1 MPERPVRV
9 GTVITRFAGGA
20 GQLALRGILAM
31 DREAFPAT
39 VVTGDPGRLA
49 TLARDAGVEVIVVPE
64 LRAPIA
70 PRDDVLALRRLIRL
84 LRQYRFDVVHT
95 HCAKAGTLGRI
106 AARRAAT
113 PWVVHTYHGF
123 PFHRFQSMARRHAY
137 VTVERRLGRLTDRAL
152 CVGTAVAAEAA
163 RRRLV
168 APDRIRTIGVVV
180 DHDGPTRDSESI
192 RAARGELG
200 LPRDA
205 VVVGTVGRLTYQKA
219 PEHFVAALARLR
231 RPDVVGVWI
240 GDGELA
246 DRTAALARS
255 TPGVRMVFAGER
267 TDVPALLPAFDV
279 FAMASRYEGLPT
291 AVVEAMVAGVPVV
304 ATAVNAVTDVVEPG
318 RTGLLVPPGH
328 PALLGDAIGYLLDRP
343 DRAAAFAATAR
354 ARLGDRFTSA
364 TLRDALAR
372 AYRDDQ
378 SICTT
383 GHTLALLPER

>member
-1 MPERPVRV
+1 MPDRPVRV

-31 DREAFPAT
+31 DRDAFAAT
-39 VVTGDPGRLA
+39 VVTGEPGRLA

-70 PRDDVLALRRLIRL
+70 PRDDVLALRRLTRL
-84 LRQYRFDVVHT
+84 LRHHRFDVVHT

-106 AARRAAT
+106 AAHRAAT

-123 PFHRFQSMARRHAY
+123 PFHQFQSVARRHAY
-137 VTVERRLGRLTDRAL
+137 VTVERRLGRVTDRAL
-152 CVGTAVAAEAA
+152 CVGTAVAAEAT

-180 DHDGPTRDSESI
+180 DHDGPTRNSESI
-192 RAARGELG
+192 RGARAKLG
-200 LPRDA
+200 LPPEA

-231 RPDVVGVWI
+231 RPDMVGVWI

-255 TPGVRMVFAGER
+255 AGVRVVFAGER

-304 ATAVNAVTDVVEPG
+304 ATAVNAVTDVVQPG
-318 RTGLLVPPGH
+318 RTGLLVPAGR
-328 PALLGDAIGYLLDRP
+328 PALLGDAIGYLLDHP
-343 DRAAAFAATAR
+343 EQATDFAATAR
-354 ARLGDRFTSA
+354 ARLGDRFRGV
-364 TLRDALAR
+364 TLRDALVS
-372 AYRDDQ
+372 AYRADQ
-378 SICTT
+378 SICPT
-383 GHTLALLPER
+383 GLSLALRPGR